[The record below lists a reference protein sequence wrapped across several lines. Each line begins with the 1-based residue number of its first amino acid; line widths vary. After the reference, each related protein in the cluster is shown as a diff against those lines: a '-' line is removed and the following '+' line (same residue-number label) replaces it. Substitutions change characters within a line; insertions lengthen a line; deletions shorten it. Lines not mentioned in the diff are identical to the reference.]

1 MTVKW
6 TEWGEGSHTK
16 GAGKSKE
23 RAGSFCFLFTMDKPG
38 GTKIKKKL
46 KIKMLKMDTSK
57 CECTL
62 GSSRLSPGVAESRQ
76 EMDSLYG
83 CRKGTGADS
92 VTGGGHQEE
101 LQHHVEIHPPPH
113 PVCTQNA
120 QGLGLDC
127 LEDGEE
133 RGALGQE
140 LVFSAGLM
148 EFSKQLKSTGN
159 LGFQH

>member
-1 MTVKW
+1 MGALCYPSMTVKW

-38 GTKIKKKL
+38 GTKIEKKL

-101 LQHHVEIHPPPH
+101 LQHHVEIHPPP
-113 PVCTQNA
+113 PPRLNSKCPRPW
-120 QGLGLDC
+120 LGLLGRWRGERC
-127 LEDGEE
+127 TGTRTSILCWADGI
-133 RGALGQE
+133 L
-140 LVFSAGLM
+140 
-148 EFSKQLKSTGN
+148 
-159 LGFQH
+159 